1 MPALI
6 IVIAIVVIIAIWGFT
21 NKNNDNNNK
30 SSNNN
35 QYKEIIEQRKKFVT
49 SFSPTARIIVNNG
62 IHLFFMDDTKQV
74 FGVDD
79 SGTTYSY
86 LGVKG
91 LSTGNTYV
99 NISHENASWYTL
111 ELGKS
116 NSSKEGAVPID
127 SASISLITDAILP
140 IARKNIHE
148 KLKDMNIMPTHEY
161 VNRGEI
167 WGCDI
172 NSHKF
177 YFTYGY
183 LYICDFSK
191 LVKVEFDDFS
201 SNSDYFGFSYRIY
214 VTIKSD
220 YREDDEDFWIN
231 VDDNITLNN
240 LLAMFKGIKNRQN
253 YYDAPIA
260 QKSFDTMEGHE
271 FEYFCANL
279 LRKSGYENVNVT
291 QGSGDQGIDIIAY
304 REGIKYGIQCKCY
317 SSDIGNKAIQEV
329 FAGKTFY
336 ECHVGVVLT
345 NRYFTKSAV
354 ELAQKN
360 GIILW
365 DRDKLISMI
374 DNS

>member
-1 MPALI
+1 MPVLI
-6 IVIAIVVIIAIWGFT
+6 IIVVIVTIVAIYSFS
-21 NKNNDNNNK
+21 NKKNNP
-30 SSNNN
+30 
-35 QYKEIIEQRKKFVT
+35 YKEIIEQRKSFVT
-49 SFSPTARIIVNNG
+49 SLSPTAQIIVNNG
-62 IHLFFMDDTKQV
+62 THLFFMDDAKQV

-86 LGVKG
+86 SGVKC
-91 LSTGNTYV
+91 LEAGNTYV
-99 NISHENASWYTL
+99 DIIHQKEKNWSNRL

-116 NSSKEGAVPID
+116 NTSKEGAVPID
-127 SASISLITDAILP
+127 SASISLIINAMLP
-140 IARKNIHE
+140 IARKNMYE
-148 KLKDMNIMPTHEY
+148 ELKKINLTPTHEY

-172 NSHKF
+172 NTHKF
-177 YFTYGY
+177 YFTYGS
-183 LYICDFSK
+183 LYICDFSQ
-191 LVKVEFDDFS
+191 LVKVEFDDLS
-201 SNSDYFGFSYRIY
+201 INPGYFGCSYRIY
-214 VTIKSD
+214 VTIRD
-220 YREDDEDFWIN
+220 DDGEDDYWIN
-231 VDDNITLNN
+231 VDDKITLNN

-253 YYDAPIA
+253 SYNAPIV

-279 LRKSGYENVNVT
+279 LRKNGYEKVDVT

-345 NRYFTKSAV
+345 NRYFTKSAI

-365 DRDKLISMI
+365 DRDKLISMLEI
-374 DNS
+374 SNLN